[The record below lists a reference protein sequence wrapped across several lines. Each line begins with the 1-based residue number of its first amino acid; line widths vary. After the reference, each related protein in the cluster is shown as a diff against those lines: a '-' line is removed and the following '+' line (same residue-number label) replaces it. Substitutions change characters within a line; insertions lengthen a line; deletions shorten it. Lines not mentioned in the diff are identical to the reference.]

1 MPRLGG
7 EEVTKR
13 ESKNERGIVPT
24 SPPGS
29 ANKETYLSHGLSIV
43 TRPTSLEIEA
53 WMHRCIALARIAQ
66 ARGDSPV
73 GAVIVRNSEVVAE
86 GIEAGKTTQ
95 DVTRHAEVEAI
106 SVARKVLDTSDLS
119 DCLLV
124 TTHEPC
130 ILCSYAI
137 RHHRIPLVVFG
148 VAVGEI
154 GGYNSELA
162 VLKDRSVKRWGEAP
176 EVIGGVLEKECRA
189 FVGSA
194 TGSSV

>member
-1 MPRLGG
+1 MQIM
-7 EEVTKR
+7 KD
-13 ESKNERGIVPT
+13 
-24 SPPGS
+24 SPGRV
-29 ANKETYLSHGLSIV
+29 KYET
-43 TRPTSLEIEA
+43 
-53 WMHRCIALARIAQ
+53 WMRRCIALARIAQ

-73 GAVIVRNSEVVAE
+73 GAVIVRNGEVVAE
-86 GIEAGKTTQ
+86 GIEAGKSAQ
-95 DVTRHAEVEAI
+95 DITRHAEVEAI
-106 SVARKVLDTSDLS
+106 SVARKVLDPSDLS

-162 VLKDRSVKRWGEAP
+162 VLKERSVKRWGEAP
-176 EVIGGVLEKECRA
+176 QLISGVLEDDCLA
-189 FVGSA
+189 LQFLIG
-194 TGSSV
+194 